1 MNIIKEQFA
10 KLNHF
15 MIILIPL
22 FAVNAVFNLR
32 YEWGGI
38 STIAR
43 VYIMVLSFYMVFIF
57 SQINVDL
64 YRADYTSRYGWKGKY
79 YLFGALRLFPFL
91 FIYLLTVIFVLI
103 NYLDSSNWPT
113 EPIYR
118 LLDGR
123 FSNTVIYPLILFIIL
138 SLQKR
143 PGISIPLFIIFSVLY
158 YATDQILYTLFE
170 PGLAINVIKFVKY
183 FLFTF
188 ALVYEYS
195 KSKWKLFQSIMLSF
209 ITGLFLY
216 TVITSFIAVSF
227 YISSPKSHT
236 CFITGNILLKSGF
249 TYPLKKLSENI
260 IQSRSTRNTSIFFE
274 YLKEYKKESD
284 FTDQEW
290 EQLIQNNKIGEIAY
304 IFEHLNRKKMKLN
317 FEMLK
322 NYLMTQLLTIPGN
335 TVNLHEFTRYL
346 GLYYND
352 YKNDFY
358 EMYKSGN
365 EPVKLIILESLGYTD
380 DVYAVNFL
388 TDKLTSV
395 ERLRSE
401 AAYDSLKKIT
411 GKDPASVLKTEKYD
425 LDVVLFFRDY
435 ASKMKE

>member
-15 MIILIPL
+15 MIILVLL
-22 FAVNAVFNLR
+22 FAVNAIFNLK

-64 YRADYTSRYGWKGKY
+64 YRADYSSRYGWRGKY
-79 YLFGALRLFPFL
+79 YLFGTLRLFPFL

-123 FSNTVIYPLILFIIL
+123 FSNTVIYPLILFIVL
-138 SLQKR
+138 SLKKR

-158 YATDQILYTLFE
+158 YATDQILYSLFE
-170 PGLAINVIKFVKY
+170 PGSGINIIKFVKY
-183 FLFTF
+183 FIFTF

-195 KSKWKLFQSIMLSF
+195 KSKWKLFQSISLSF

-216 TVITSFIAVSF
+216 TVITSFIVVSF
-227 YISSPKSHT
+227 YISNPKSHT

-249 TYPLKKLSENI
+249 TYPLKKLSKNI
-260 IQSRSTRNTSIFFE
+260 TQNNSPGNTRIFFK
-274 YLKEYKKESD
+274 YLKDYNKESN
-284 FTDQEW
+284 FTNQEW
-290 EQLIQNNKIGEIAY
+290 EELIQNNKITEIEY
-304 IFEHLNRKKMKLN
+304 IFEYLNQKNIKLD
-317 FEMLK
+317 FELLK
-322 NYLMTQLLTIPGN
+322 NYSVTQLLIIPKN
-335 TVNLHEFTRYL
+335 TPRLNEFTRYL
-346 GLYYND
+346 SLYYND
-352 YKNDFY
+352 HKNDFY
-358 EMYKSGN
+358 EMYKSEN
-365 EPVKLIILESLGYTD
+365 EPVKLMILDSLGYTN
-380 DVYAVNFL
+380 DVYSVKFL

-401 AAYDSLKKIT
+401 AAYKSLKKIT
-411 GKDPASVLKTEKYD
+411 GEDPASVLNTEKYD
-425 LDVVLFFRDY
+425 LGVVLFFRDY
-435 ASKMKE
+435 ASNMKE